1 MDIGQT
7 LTKVAYISGEE
18 LILEMYPT
26 RTDFNKI
33 TEILEEKKDKISH
46 VNFTGGKAFEK
57 YKKFSKLYKSK
68 LINEFEA
75 NIKGIELM
83 YYIDKN
89 RSLDSP
95 FMLVNFGTGTSIVL
109 KKENIEHLGGS
120 AMGGGLFMGLIKLLF
135 NLNDY
140 EEALRLASKGNRY
153 NVDLKVSDIYSPED
167 DRVDRLFREYTAASL
182 GKITRNIDLDTIVK
196 EDVVN
201 SVISMIGENIGS
213 MVLLNAEK
221 NGINYIVFSGGF
233 LKENNTLKQILS
245 ILCRI
250 SKKKAIFI
258 KNSEFCGAVGA
269 ILH

>member
-1 MDIGQT
+1 
-7 LTKVAYISGEE
+7 
-18 LILEMYPT
+18 MYPT
-26 RTDFNKI
+26 HTDFNKI
-33 TEILEEKKDKISH
+33 KEILEEKKEIISQ
-46 VNFTGGKAFEK
+46 VNFTGGKAFEE
-57 YKKFSKLYKSK
+57 YKKFSKLFKSK

-109 KKENIEHLGGS
+109 KEETIAHLGGS
-120 AMGGGLFMGLIKLLF
+120 AMGGGLFMGLIRLFF
-135 NLNDY
+135 NLNNY
-140 EEALRLASKGNRY
+140 GEALKLASKGNRY

-167 DRVDRLFREYTAASL
+167 NRVDKIFREYTAATL
-182 GKITRNIDLDTIVK
+182 GKITSNIDLDSIAK
-196 EDVVN
+196 EDVIN

-213 MVLLNAEK
+213 MALLNAER

-233 LKENNTLKQILS
+233 LKDNNILKQLLS

-250 SKKKAIFI
+250 SKKNAIFI

-269 ILH
+269 ILN